1 MVPSVGRGVVEAFYT
16 TGYNDIVDDSLVVS
30 LHDGFVGSGSWNE
43 FLPGEPNILMDTH
56 HYEVFDAGQ
65 LGMSPAAHVGS
76 ACAFGA
82 SMATNTK
89 STISGEWTSSIT
101 GMSWYLLVEDNDIL
115 ILLRLCKVA

>member
-1 MVPSVGRGVVEAFYT
+1 MVPTVGRAPVEAFYT

-43 FLPGEPNILMDTH
+43 FLPGQPNILMDTH
-56 HYEVFDAGQ
+56 HYEVFDQGQ
-65 LGMSPAAHVGS
+65 LGMSPDAHVGS

-101 GMSWYLLVEDNDIL
+101 GTSPLSKMPDKDNTDIL
-115 ILLRLCKVA
+115 